1 MYDIIVIG
9 GSYAGM
15 AAALQVARARRQVLV
30 IDAGIRRNRFASSS
44 HGFLGQDGADPDQIA
59 LQARKQLRVYSNL
72 EWLEGRAARAAKHG
86 AGFTVVV
93 GDGKEQHGRRLIL
106 ALGVTDI
113 LPGVSGLEER
123 WGKTVF
129 HCPYCHGYEL
139 QGGPVAVLAV
149 GPVSM
154 HQAILIPDWGPATF
168 LLNGAFEPDEEQ
180 RAQLAA
186 RGVAIETT
194 PVARLSGEADVELA
208 DGRRLTFAGIFTAP
222 RTEPS
227 TDLAQQLGCAFE
239 EGPAGPFL
247 RTTIMKETTV
257 PGVFACGD
265 VARAA
270 GSVSWA
276 VGDGALAGA
285 AAHQSLIAH

>member
-1 MYDIIVIG
+1 MSDSDATPGGELSERFSATRPGRTFTLYDIIVIG

-194 PVARLSGEADVELA
+194 PVARLSGEARC
-208 DGRRLTFAGIFTAP
+208 GTRRRAEIDLRRHFHSAP
-222 RTEPS
+222 
-227 TDLAQQLGCAFE
+227 
-239 EGPAGPFL
+239 
-247 RTTIMKETTV
+247 
-257 PGVFACGD
+257 
-265 VARAA
+265 
-270 GSVSWA
+270 
-276 VGDGALAGA
+276 DGAFDRSGSTTRLRFRGRPRRPVSAYHDHEGDDGSR
-285 AAHQSLIAH
+285 SLRLR